1 MSDQFIREIEEDLR
15 RDRLKKLWDRY
26 GMVLIAG
33 AAAIVIGTAGLV
45 FWGNY
50 SERRAA
56 EAGDTFIAAIEASR
70 VGDNAEA
77 TRLLNNL
84 IESGGGSYRPL
95 ARLRSAAL
103 LAEEGDVAAA
113 VAAFD
118 AFEAESNDPLLSD
131 LARIRA
137 AMLLVDTAPHAEI
150 KQRIEDLSGAESAW
164 RHTAREL
171 LGLSAYRTGEYVEAR
186 RWFDAVLGDPTAPPN
201 VRGRADMLLSLIDG
215 EQADEPAA
223 AGEGNAS

>member
-118 AFEAESNDPLLSD
+118 AFEAESNDLLLSD

-150 KQRIEDLSGAESAW
+150 KQRIEDFRARKVPGGIPPVSFWAFRL
-164 RHTAREL
+164 TAQENM
-171 LGLSAYRTGEYVEAR
+171 VR
-186 RWFDAVLGDPTAPPN
+186 R
-201 VRGRADMLLSLIDG
+201 
-215 EQADEPAA
+215 A
-223 AGEGNAS
+223 AGSMRCWAIPRRHRMCGAGPICSFH

>member
-15 RDRLKKLWDRY
+15 RDRLKKVWDRY

-45 FWGNY
+45 AWDNY

-56 EAGDTFIAAIEASR
+56 EAGDTFIEAIDAARE
-70 VGDNAEA
+70 GDNAEA
-77 TRLLNNL
+77 TRLLDSL
-84 IESGGGSYRPL
+84 IESGDSRYSPL
-95 ARLRSAAL
+95 ARLRGAAL
-103 LAEEGDVAAA
+103 LAEAGDTAAA

-118 AFEAESNDPLLSD
+118 AFEAESNDRLLSD

-150 KQRIEDLSGAESAW
+150 KQRIEDLSGAESSW

-171 LGLSAYRTGEYVEAR
+171 LGLSAYRTGEYGEAR
-186 RWFDAVLGDPTAPPN
+186 RWFDALLSDPTVPPN
-201 VRGRADMLLSLIDG
+201 ARARADMLLSLIDG
-215 EQADEPAA
+215 EQADEPAT
-223 AGEGNAS
+223 GEGNAS